1 MTMMTMMMTMMRTM
15 MTKKKEKE
23 LHEYQIEVEVNYQA
37 TERGD
42 FTVEAENREEAEE
55 IAIDDAKEF
64 HTNNGQIVGC
74 EGYYDGDFSISSIER
89 TDGKDV
95 DGYDDY
101 EDDED

>member
-1 MTMMTMMMTMMRTM
+1 

-42 FTVEAENREEAEE
+42 FTVEAETREEAEE
-55 IAIDDAKEF
+55 IAIADAQNF
-64 HTNNGQIVGC
+64 TTNNGQIVGC
-74 EGYYDGDFSISSIER
+74 EGYSDGDFSIFSIER

-95 DGYDDY
+95 DGDDDY
-101 EDDED
+101 DEDDDDA

>member
-1 MTMMTMMMTMMRTM
+1 

-42 FTVEAENREEAEE
+42 FTVEAENREEAEAD
-55 IAIDDAKEF
+55 AIDDAKEF

-95 DGYDDY
+95 DGADDY
-101 EDDED
+101 EDDEDD